1 MEHLSTHYSERC
13 TLCDFTGQNSQDLR
27 NHLQDVHNISDIED
41 LSDPQDNN
49 SDYQDDD
56 ETPTKRGKSKS
67 FKCKQCNYVTTT
79 KLDFWEHSK
88 GHIKAEKLLT
98 CPKCPFVT
106 EYKHHLEYHLRNHFG
121 SKPFKCTKCSYSCVN
136 KSMLNS
142 HLKSHSNVYQYR
154 CSDCAYATKYCHSLK
169 LHLRKYQHKP
179 AMVLNADGSPN
190 PLPIIDVYGTR
201 RGPKQK
207 SQVKVDETE
216 DKSIFLDIRVPTTD
230 KNIPNLP
237 GGVIVPNAPHI
248 SPQSPSSLYSLNNN
262 DIKEES
268 QNGLSPKL
276 YFCSICEF
284 QTIAPEI
291 LRQHVFLHA
300 AETNLAQIF
309 KTNNNLQDQNAMKDY
324 FHNVFNQTDQTSFLD
339 ARSDSPLS
347 LVSPKL
353 NSPETKQT
361 ASPLD
366 LSKQDNCESEN
377 DTSQEGREEEN
388 LIKKIENTSTK
399 HRRKGKAYKLE
410 RLNDRCDSSP
420 EEFFSSTTTTD
431 EDSFKIKI
439 PDYRIKSPENDG
451 KEKREEEEEDEVG
464 EEEDEDDIED
474 GEKNDKEKLMNMKTE
489 ESVKDITSCPKKVKL
504 KPDEKNEK
512 PHEEI
517 QLTEN
522 GKNLHCCGYC
532 EIAFKDIIMYT
543 MHMGYHGYQDPFTC
557 NMCGQ
562 ITLDKVSF
570 FLHIAR
576 SSHS

>member
-1 MEHLSTHYSERC
+1 MEHLSTHYSDKC
-13 TLCDFTGQNSQDLR
+13 TLCEFTGQSAQELR
-27 NHLQDVHNISDIED
+27 NHLQDVHNISDIDE

-56 ETPTKRGKSKS
+56 EAPSKRGKSKS

-121 SKPFKCTKCSYSCVN
+121 SKPFKCSKCSYSCVN

-142 HLKSHSNVYQYR
+142 HLKSHSNIYQYR

-207 SQVKVDETE
+207 ISKTEELDE
-216 DKSIFLDIRVPTTD
+216 KSMFLDIKVPAAE
-230 KNIPNLP
+230 KNVPNLP
-237 GGVIVPNAPHI
+237 GGVVVPNAPQF
-248 SPQSPSSLYSLNNN
+248 SPHSPSSIYSLNNN
-262 DIKEES
+262 DIKEET
-268 QNGLSPKL
+268 QNGISTKL
-276 YFCSICEF
+276 YYCSICEF
-284 QTIAPEI
+284 HTIAPEI
-291 LRQHVFLHA
+291 LSQHMFLHA
-300 AETNLAQIF
+300 AETNLVQIL
-309 KTNNNLQDQNAMKDY
+309 KTNNNLQDQSSMKDY
-324 FHNVFNQTDQTSFLD
+324 FQNVFTQVDQTHFVD
-339 ARSDSPLS
+339 TRPNSPLS
-347 LVSPKL
+347 LVSPKMH
-353 NSPETKQT
+353 SPDPKQT

-377 DTSQEGREEEN
+377 DTSQEGKHNEKSFSKGESDH
-388 LIKKIENTSTK
+388 KYSSTK

-410 RLNDRCDSSP
+410 RVNDNASRLDSSP
-420 EEFFSSTTTTD
+420 EDFYSSATD

-439 PDYRIKSPENDG
+439 PDFRVKSPETKMDEE
-451 KEKREEEEEDEVG
+451 KSSISPPPKMDETALKRE
-464 EEEDEDDIED
+464 
-474 GEKNDKEKLMNMKTE
+474 KTMRT
-489 ESVKDITSCPKKVKL
+489 ESRENHQ
-504 KPDEKNEK
+504 KPQSETQ
-512 PHEEI
+512 P
-517 QLTEN
+517 EN
-522 GKNLHCCGYC
+522 GKELHCCGYC
-532 EIAFKDIIMYT
+532 DISFKDIIMYT

-562 ITLDKVSF
+562 ITADKVSF

>member
-1 MEHLSTHYSERC
+1 MMRAECLVRTSIPDHPWPAVINESQENGKKEFPCPLCAYTTPYRHRYMEHLSTHYSDKC
-13 TLCDFTGQNSQDLR
+13 TLCDFSGQSAQDLR

-56 ETPTKRGKSKS
+56 ETPNKRGKSKS

-207 SQVKVDETE
+207 TIKSEDSD

-230 KNIPNLP
+230 KDIPNLP
-237 GGVIVPNAPHI
+237 GGVVVPNAPQI
-248 SPQSPSSLYSLNNN
+248 SPQSPNSMFFLNNN
-262 DIKEES
+262 DLKEET
-268 QNGLSPKL
+268 QNGVGPKF
-276 YFCSICEF
+276 YYCTICDF
-284 QTIAPEI
+284 HTIAPEI
-291 LRQHVFLHA
+291 LQQHVFLHA
-300 AETNLAQIF
+300 AETNLAHIL
-309 KTNNNLQDQNAMKDY
+309 KTNNNLQDSNVMKDY
-324 FHNVFNQTDQTSFLD
+324 FQNVYNQTDQTPFID
-339 ARSDSPLS
+339 TRSNSPLS

-353 NSPETKQT
+353 SSPDSKQI

-366 LSKQDNCESEN
+366 LSKQDTCESEN
-377 DTSQEGREEEN
+377 DTSQEDKQTEKTDQ
-388 LIKKIENTSTK
+388 KKESDTNKNSSTK

-410 RLNDRCDSSP
+410 RVNDRLDSNA
-420 EEFFSSTTTTD
+420 EDFNSTTT
-431 EDSFKIKI
+431 
-439 PDYRIKSPENDG
+439 
-451 KEKREEEEEDEVG
+451 V
-464 EEEDEDDIED
+464 
-474 GEKNDKEKLMNMKTE
+474 
-489 ESVKDITSCPKKVKL
+489 KVKQEQQ
-504 KPDEKNEK
+504 P
-512 PHEEI
+512 
-517 QLTEN
+517 EN
-522 GKNLHCCGYC
+522 GKELHCCGYC
-532 EIAFKDIIMYT
+532 DIAFKDIIMYT

-557 NMCGQ
+557 NMCGH

>member
-1 MEHLSTHYSERC
+1 MEHLGTHYSDKC
-13 TLCDFTGQNSQDLR
+13 TLCDFTGQSAQDLR
-27 NHLQDVHNISDIED
+27 NHLQDAHNISDIED

-56 ETPTKRGKSKS
+56 ETPNKRGKSKS

-207 SQVKVDETE
+207 ATKTE
-216 DKSIFLDIRVPTTD
+216 EPDDKSIFLDIRVPTAE

-237 GGVIVPNAPHI
+237 GGVVVPNAPQI
-248 SPQSPSSLYSLNNN
+248 SPQSPGSLYSLNNN
-262 DIKEES
+262 DIKEETH
-268 QNGLSPKL
+268 NGIAPKF
-276 YFCSICEF
+276 YYCTICEF
-284 QTIAPEI
+284 HTIAPEI
-291 LRQHVFLHA
+291 LRQHMFLHA
-300 AETNLAQIF
+300 AETNLAHIF

-324 FHNVFNQTDQTSFLD
+324 FQNVFNHADQTPFID
-339 ARSDSPLS
+339 ARSNSPLS

-353 NSPETKQT
+353 NSPDMKQT

-377 DTSQEGREEEN
+377 DTSQESKQTEQPN
-388 LIKKIENTSTK
+388 QKKEFDNKYSSTK

-410 RLNDRCDSSP
+410 RINDRFDSSP
-420 EEFFSSTTTTD
+420 EDFYSSTTD

-439 PDYRIKSPENDG
+439 PDFRVKSPERETR
-451 KEKREEEEEDEVG
+451 EKSPGSPRLKIDEESERSESPKK
-464 EEEDEDDIED
+464 I
-474 GEKNDKEKLMNMKTE
+474 KTE
-489 ESVKDITSCPKKVKL
+489 SE
-504 KPDEKNEK
+504 EKQEK
-512 PHEEI
+512 PEAE
-517 QLTEN
+517 QSTEN
-522 GKNLHCCGYC
+522 GKELHCCGYC
-532 EIAFKDIIMYT
+532 DIAFKDIIMYT

-557 NMCGQ
+557 NMCGH